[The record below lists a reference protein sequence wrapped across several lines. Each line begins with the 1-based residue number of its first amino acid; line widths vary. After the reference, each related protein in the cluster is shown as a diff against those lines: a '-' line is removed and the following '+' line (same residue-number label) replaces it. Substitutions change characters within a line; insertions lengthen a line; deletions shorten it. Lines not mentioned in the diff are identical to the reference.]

1 MHDSPVISRLP
12 QPTGLSSEEAQR
24 RLAAA
29 GPNAVEEVRVPAWR
43 NLAGRFWGPLPW
55 ILEATILLTIVL
67 HKDLEAVIIGALLVV
82 NSVIGFWHNTR
93 ADRAL
98 AAVKQ
103 RLAVHAR
110 VLRDGLWQ
118 TIAARDVVVDDVV
131 RVRVGDIV
139 PADLALFDGHV
150 SCDQSALTGESIP
163 VDLGP
168 GDAALGSTI
177 VTRGE
182 ATAVVTAIGASS
194 TFGRTSQLMQSAKTA
209 THLEKVVFSV
219 IKYLMVVDVALV
231 LAMFGFALAVGTP
244 IRDTLPFALIILIA
258 SVPVALPTTFT
269 LAQAV
274 GAQELSRGADD
285 RHRGHGVYV
294 TRLSAIQEAASMDVL
309 CSDKTGTLTYNQLE
323 LDDVVSFSP
332 TTREELLEL
341 AARSSD
347 ASGQDPI
354 DLAILRATGDRPGAP
369 GGPGGDGWRR
379 LHFEP
384 FDPSTKHTRAT
395 YQHAGERVV
404 VVKGMPDIVAALSN
418 DAPADLEVQLDHLAR
433 TGSRVLAVAA
443 GSEARLHF
451 AGLVALADRP
461 RDDSAQLVA
470 ELRELGID
478 VKMITG
484 DTAATAAAIAAR
496 VGIDASVST
505 AEQLRAQPDLARRS
519 EVFAGVLPEDK
530 FEIVRTLQR
539 SGHVV
544 GMTGDGVN
552 DAPALKQA
560 EVGIAVDNAVDV
572 AKAAAGM
579 VLTEPGLVDVVAAV
593 RVSRGIYQRML
604 TWTLN
609 KIIKTIQVAVFL
621 AGSFFLTRDFVTTP
635 FLIVLLLFA
644 NDFVTMS
651 LAVDRSR
658 PSPRPDRW
666 NIRAL
671 VAAALLLAGV
681 VVVESFLD
689 LVLARTVFHLTLQ
702 ETQTLMFVMLVFTGQ
717 ASVYVVRERER
728 FWSSRPVAWLLLAT
742 AVDVLVISAFAA
754 GGIFMTPVPPALIGL
769 TFAIAVAF
777 MFVMDPVKVRTL
789 RRLHIGSSARA

>member
-1 MHDSPVISRLP
+1 MHDSAVVSRLP
-12 QPTGLSSEEAQR
+12 QPAGLSSEEAHR
-24 RLAAA
+24 RLAAE
-29 GPNAVEEVRVPAWR
+29 GPNAVDEVRVRAWR
-43 NLAGRFWGPLPW
+43 RFVSRFWGPLPW
-55 ILEATILLTIVL
+55 ILEATVVLTLVL
-67 HKDLEAVIIGALLVV
+67 HKDLEAIIIGGLVVV
-82 NSVIGFWHNTR
+82 NSVIGFWHNAR
-93 ADRAL
+93 AERAL

-110 VLRDGLWQ
+110 VLRDGSWQ
-118 TIAARDVVVDDVV
+118 TIAARDVVVGDVV

-139 PADLALFDGHV
+139 PADLALFEGHV
-150 SCDQSALTGESIP
+150 SCDQAALTGESIP

-168 GDAALGSTI
+168 GEAALGSTI

-182 ATAVVTAIGASS
+182 ATAVVTATGPSS
-194 TFGRTSQLMQSAKTA
+194 TFGRTSALMQNVKTV
-209 THLEKVVFSV
+209 THLERVVFSV
-219 IKYLMVVDVALV
+219 IKYLMVIDVALV
-231 LAMFGFALAVGTP
+231 LAMFGFALTVGTP

-274 GAQELSRGADD
+274 GAQELSQGSDD

-309 CSDKTGTLTYNQLE
+309 CSDKTGTLTYNKLA

-354 DLAILRATGDRPGAP
+354 DLAILRAAGDRVEA
-369 GGPGGDGWRR
+369 DGWRR
-379 LHFEP
+379 IHFEP

-395 YQHAGERVV
+395 FQHDGARVV
-404 VVKGMPDIVAALSN
+404 VVKGMPSIVAALTD
-418 DAPADLEVQLDHLAR
+418 DAPADLEAQLDRLAG
-433 TGSRVLAVAA
+433 TGSRVLAVAV
-443 GSEARLHF
+443 GSEAGLHL

-461 RDDSAQLVA
+461 RDDSAQLVD

-496 VGIDASVST
+496 VGIDGPVST
-505 AEQLRAQPDLARRS
+505 ADELRRRPDLALDA
-519 EVFAGVLPEDK
+519 EVFAGVLAADK
-530 FEIVRTLQR
+530 FEIVRTLQGA
-539 SGHVV
+539 GHVV

-621 AGSFFLTRDFVTTP
+621 TGSFFLTREFVTTP

-658 PSPRPDRW
+658 PSARPDRW

-681 VVVESFLD
+681 VVAESFLD
-689 LVLARTVFHLTLQ
+689 VVLARGVFHLTLH

-717 ASVYVVRERER
+717 ATVYVVRERDR
-728 FWSSRPVAWLLLAT
+728 FWSSRPVGWLLLAT
-742 AVDVLVISAFAA
+742 VADVVVISAFAA
-754 GGIFMTPVPPALIGL
+754 GGIFMTAVPISSIAL
-769 TFAIAVAF
+769 TFGIAVAF
-777 MFVMDPVKVRTL
+777 MFVMDPIKVRTL
-789 RRLHIGSSARA
+789 RRLHIGSSTAS